1 MRGRG
6 PRTETLRKWARK
18 AMELAKQYGPGIAKK
33 YSLGSRALD
42 YASKSAP
49 NYSQYID
56 PVSNFVKQQ
65 GYGRRSNLIRS
76 GGALRSAGRGVGGRS
91 NLIRSG
97 GALRSAGRGRYMRL
111 SKAVRDRTDAV
122 RYPSMR

>member
-76 GGALRSAGRGVGGRS
+76 GGALRSAGRGRS

-97 GALRSAGRGRYMRL
+97 GALRSAGRGRCMRL
-111 SKAVRDRTDAV
+111 SK
-122 RYPSMR
+122 YPSMR

>member
-56 PVSNFVKQQ
+56 PVSNYVRQQ
-65 GYGRRSNLIRS
+65 GYGRRSNLRAPRYLVEVNRS
-76 GGALRSAGRGVGGRS
+76 GGALRSAGR
-91 NLIRSG
+91 G